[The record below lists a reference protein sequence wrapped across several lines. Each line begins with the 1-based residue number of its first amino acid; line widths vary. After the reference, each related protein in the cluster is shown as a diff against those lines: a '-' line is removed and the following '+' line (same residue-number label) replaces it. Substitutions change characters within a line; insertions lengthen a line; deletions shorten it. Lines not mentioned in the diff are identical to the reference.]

1 MSASEVALK
10 SLAGLLAALAVGSA
24 SGQAA
29 NSREQEQIRRLQV
42 CAQSCAGLVFLCR
55 PEAAQHEA
63 SAAPLRVHASLGLDW
78 ELRVQVFKR
87 RGPLHTGPVTLPSV
101 PGGLASV
108 LTPRLLRP
116 SRFFLPRE
124 SSHAVGRLAPRSTPI
139 PQPVPH

>member
-1 MSASEVALK
+1 VAW
-10 SLAGLLAALAVGSA
+10 VP
-24 SGQAA
+24 QA
-29 NSREQEQIRRLQV
+29 RQEQIRRLQV

-87 RGPLHTGPVTLPSV
+87 RGPVHTGLVTLPSV

-116 SRFFLPRE
+116 SQFFLPRE
-124 SSHAVGRLAPRSTPI
+124 SPHAVGRLAPRSTPI